1 MTEKREPAEST
12 QPTAS
17 DDNIFSINNLID
29 ITKKEDETFKK
40 FIDHHL
46 FPQKSQLE
54 IEDINNN
61 IDILQKL
68 NGTQQALVKGRAKS
82 FEELNDPSKYF
93 PSLIAI
99 FGLVI
104 GLYALL
110 REISEG
116 ASWVYILS
124 VLVGAGLTIFVARLF
139 GKTVKR
145 RATAVFFNTLLNS
158 IDFKK

>member
-1 MTEKREPAEST
+1 MF
-12 QPTAS
+12 
-17 DDNIFSINNLID
+17 FSINKLID
-29 ITKKEDETFKK
+29 ITKESDETLKIFV
-40 FIDHHL
+40 DHHL

-61 IDILQKL
+61 IDLLRKL

-82 FEELNDPSKYF
+82 FEELNDSSKYF

-110 REISEG
+110 REMWDG
-116 ASWVYILS
+116 ASWLYLVS
-124 VLVGAGLTIFVARLF
+124 VVVVGGLTIFVAKLF
-139 GKTVKR
+139 FKTIAI

-158 IDFKK
+158 IDYDGR